1 MLYYRCNFI
10 IIVEEVTMPKKAIFT
25 KEQIINKAFEMLE
38 KKGLEEITARNL
50 AKALKSSPA
59 PIYGFFSS
67 MDELKKELIDKSKE
81 LFLEYVKREEKTE
94 LPFLNIGMGI
104 ITFAREEK
112 QLFRSIFLRE
122 NSYGGLI
129 QEFKELI
136 HEELARDERFHDL
149 PEEVKETLIIDC
161 WTYAHGLGTLVCT
174 GYFEGDDDFIKERL
188 LLGAASIIYKRLDDM
203 KKEEQK

>member
-1 MLYYRCNFI
+1 
-10 IIVEEVTMPKKAIFT
+10 MPKKAIFT

-203 KKEEQK
+203 KKEEQN